1 MKTFISSLTASDHL
15 DHFAGGEGKNH
26 LFNFF
31 EGSNKEMWVRNRRKR
46 FYGEIWGNAVR
57 GGGTCKNPA
66 RLSMKDGPMETVEY
80 MCVNIWWMFIAPAKI
95 LEYEGSIS
103 LSSFYGQL
111 LDY

>member
-1 MKTFISSLTASDHL
+1 MIW
-15 DHFAGGEGKNH
+15 DHFAGGKSKNY

-31 EGSNKEMWVRNRRKR
+31 EGSNEEMLVRNRRKR